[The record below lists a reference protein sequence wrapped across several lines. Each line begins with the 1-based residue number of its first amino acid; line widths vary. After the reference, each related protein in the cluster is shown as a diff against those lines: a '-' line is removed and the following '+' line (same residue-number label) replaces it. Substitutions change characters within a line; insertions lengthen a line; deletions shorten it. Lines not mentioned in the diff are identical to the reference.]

1 MSRETKIKIFINTIF
16 LIVVLLLTVLLFFI
30 DYSTINMAKIFTM
43 IIVYFG
49 ILTIVSISIKDLI
62 EDIKNGEKW
71 WIDY

>member
-62 EDIKNGEKW
+62 EDIKNGEK
-71 WIDY
+71 

>member
-30 DYSTINMAKIFTM
+30 DYSTINIAKIFTM

-62 EDIKNGEKW
+62 EDIKMGKDDE
-71 WIDY
+71 